1 MNTLVLKTNRELV
14 NEPVLVHIMQ
24 YNDDIKKLI
33 NVGGYEF
40 PQVSSTDGIIK
51 LNIGDNI
58 KHKTGE
64 DYTLNIPYGSILRVE
79 CPKGSNPIF
88 IEDMLHLNPNRSAEL
103 YAEMWPNESSNVAKV
118 IIDEDGFKV
127 TLNDARVGVLELYEI
142 SSKENPS
149 SVVQRLTM
157 STNTSSNIYVFTP
170 TIPVN
175 VASNYVVVRWSIADN
190 SKPAGVGI
198 TAIDLTTAP
207 RVEVGNIVVSNGK
220 VNVSIRNLDT
230 TSAFVA
236 KEADVYFKY
245 GEDVIV
251 VRGKV
256 ENDTVSG
263 TGKVILPGF
272 DNETLNKMNGN
283 GIATVVLIGENNNT
297 VDHTINIDHLK
308 TDPDGI
314 SINTGDIT
322 FNDAGNRVTF
332 LVKNEKDIPGSSI
345 TLNELSNEYVAGKI
359 IYDEPVIR
367 EIEKEGKKYWE
378 VTIDNINSIPNNR
391 LYDTHVK
398 VNYIEPNKIPVIV
411 ADAKPKPT
419 PGGGTTEDVDFV
431 KAMLNTSAKFND
443 VTGQLEIT
451 MTGPYDVQ
459 PDQSYT
465 IRDIKVI
472 KNGIELY
479 THPRVEKITGTND
492 IKIVLDC
499 TSDIGDID
507 TVSFR
512 YNFANKMWSNI
523 QDIDAP
529 DAYTNHINNIRER
542 IVKSSYIR
550 ENDKIILDNI
560 DFIPLPNKV
569 IATKTVNTNRK
580 LFESSM
586 IDKKNKS
593 VIFKVG
599 SLTSDGSEDE
609 DKFGFNIVFK
619 YVYNNVEIEL
629 EKTFREIVDT
639 VDVPKVLNLLW
650 EIKNPEDVWGPW
662 TEPFDNPSDPNNNYI
677 KNYAKLLKPLYSN
690 NIVDRGNFYKSN
702 IDYLVPVKT
711 GNPNNEPY
719 DFNNE
724 PYDFNKVLPV
734 STLVDNL
741 PIHKLEEANIAW
753 CAKFIIKPNSD
764 DWMFTNAVNEVK
776 LEVKLWIKNEEQTY
790 YIKFK
795 NIKMINNQLEC
806 TNAYLTNV
814 DDVPI
819 TLTDI
824 GIFSDG
830 YVTGVPFTTNNKSKM
845 LNAYKSYSNSNKYST
860 KDTIPIESFSIEY
873 SRWGNYKQILP
884 LTSIFGVL
892 EENTFLEEYKRD
904 PGNILSYEFLK
915 NECQIFNK
923 YDEKVG
929 IKVKPI
935 IVFKNRTVVKYPEK
949 LIKYRSHS
957 DIKILNE
964 VVSAIGIMS
973 IPDNKFMSRFTRT
986 TSSRV
991 SSQSCLFY
999 TEDDRVIRDLNTG
1012 ENEGNLGNTS
1022 HNMYRHYGITPLN
1035 SDFRFKFSPNFKE
1048 LHFNDGFKHKF
1059 FNDMI
1064 YSENKLKYKDP
1075 DILKSITHIKINY
1088 IGEAITKSGNRI
1100 LDLIDEDNRLLTKFN
1115 VSSEN
1120 YLINKYNTTNVP
1132 NIDLSNVNMNV
1143 AGNGSRTRD
1152 VEYHGMYSDYNSTF
1166 NITFNDSTD
1175 FIDMSKSLIG
1185 LIYSDRHINPN
1196 ESKASFT
1203 PSVYTINISN
1213 NDNIENLYNIWNKL
1227 YTKSTIYT
1235 IPNLLNKY
1243 KIINSNLEIFTPTY
1257 TFNNNEN
1264 IQFGLEKPLYY
1275 DKYND
1280 ILRFV
1285 ETEYVESNNLL
1296 AAPIILQASFGVS
1309 KDPNILTPTQK
1320 ILYKE
1325 VPHIIFT
1332 TSGDLNGNNKE
1343 IFNYRSMLNNNSDYV
1358 IKYQIKLENRP
1369 EFIDN
1374 QLVYYMMSSSISN
1387 SLVSINDSFKNSI
1400 DLNLNKNY
1408 DQNVIFRGGGLSSIY
1423 DDIYRP
1429 NKKLYNNY
1437 MDLFRLKY
1445 GNQVQLVDSSNNT
1458 EFAKVPVFTDAY
1470 KTIENK
1476 DGSQIPRVGF
1486 KGIYTRGTFV
1496 TEEWEAYYNTN
1507 NNGLSKLDFIEN
1519 DLRNKRNM
1527 QYYPLYNGNNLID
1540 NINNFSSTYHRGS
1553 GIYIDDNDTL
1563 VLHEMR
1569 NNDVL
1574 KWYHLKNSAI
1584 FTNDDQFDLT
1594 NHVLAL
1600 NSIFIPRVHY
1610 KRYTDTYDI
1619 PLNHSYYNEFAPSIP
1634 IHPMLRNNFKLI
1646 CRQLDTDIEYMKSI
1660 DDHNNYYY
1668 DNSLN
1673 KFKLSNIIQNVLLNF
1688 EYYSYSNWFKDK
1700 GPWIP
1705 NDRPVN
1711 KLNFGDYRGRVKFIY
1726 EIFEAPVSTYSCITT
1741 NKNLLTET
1749 NLIKSES
1756 NLINITELETD
1767 LISSIIKSLKLPTT
1781 LNNYIE
1787 MNVELGP
1794 VTQFTGNLLP
1804 NYINTSIKNN
1814 DDYLKIEPNLDEV
1827 LSKHNEQILD
1837 VSDIV
1842 TLDDEPIYFI
1852 SGNLAYTAKSMSSIP
1867 EADRIILNAIYYQN
1881 QHPTLFSLLSNDT
1894 KSKFTLRYILT
1905 KYREVKLVS
1914 NLLYDPSNKDILNEN
1929 YSMLDVSAF
1938 YNRYFVDNT
1947 KIKMFFPT
1955 INKDMSINHIGRLGN
1970 TRDKTLYFADDQR
1983 YNRSYDTDYYINND
1997 GNLQVLTNPNA
2008 HIETRVQPDE
2018 ISIDI
2023 ALNSGLDTVDASIIE
2038 ITDKTF
2044 TSKPNIKI
2052 HYSRNLNPSPVS
2064 RLALF
2069 NMTYGLDPNFIPRMI
2084 DNDNRYSLYK
2094 ILLIIQLFRL
2104 QEYSLFNVNV
2114 DYLFNGINKINMKR
2128 DMTIRYIDDNAS
2140 NNISNYYFSNSEF
2153 NLNKSF
2159 RDNVFDAIDRYA
2171 DSLTY
2176 SSNDNS
2182 KVKCMYGFISDMALY
2197 TDIDLTTPLTSFID
2211 NDESTIYI
2219 LDTPGGNLDPGSRMI
2234 TLNILPY
2241 IFINQEN
2248 FNPIMHTYKYDPRL
2262 KIESSYSA
2270 VMQGDSL
2277 PNNNQRFNTDL
2288 MKKTLYLN
2296 SFKLHDVSS
2305 MNTSSYVQSLYKS
2318 PGVHDNNGL
2327 IQYSNNL
2334 DNQYLTNKIKSTDIY
2349 KGFES
2354 GKRYVNIGFV
2364 GIPAASISNIKLI
2377 YQINDRLNINKQ
2389 LNFVYIKPP
2398 IDNNFPAISKNMGNI
2413 SMEINITR
2421 PDLTAARFDSDTV
2434 TRAELHLNTTRSI
2447 FTNNR
2452 KLDISN
2458 IDNML
2463 NFLSI
2468 IYRDKLIPQN
2478 NSSSINNA
2486 MKLSIS
2492 FNDTSNQ
2499 LFNELI
2505 QQNRN
2510 VSILYSYKNFPN
2522 PDGMYINTIGN
2533 LNVNSLNYTID
2544 IYNLKYLDSHKMKNN
2559 TIIMQNTN
2567 ICAVYVAIHK
2577 NNISAING
2585 YTKIN
2590 PNIINTIEYVIPVIS
2605 MQCNTTSVPRYERDY
2620 F

>member
-345 TLNELSNEYVAGKI
+345 TLSELSNEYVAGKI

-443 VTGQLEIT
+443 ITGQLEIT

-719 DFNNE
+719 DFN
-724 PYDFNKVLPV
+724 KVLPV

-741 PIHKLEEANIAW
+741 PIHRLEEANIAW

-764 DWMFTNAVNEVK
+764 DWMFTNTVNEVK

-892 EENTFLEEYKRD
+892 EENTFLEEYNRD

-915 NECQIFNK
+915 NECQLFNK

-991 SSQSCLFY
+991 SSQSYLFY
-999 TEDDRVIRDLNTG
+999 TEDDRIIRDLNTG

-1064 YSENKLKYKDP
+1064 YSESKLKYKDP
-1075 DILKSITHIKINY
+1075 DILKSITHIRINY

-1120 YLINKYNTTNVP
+1120 YLVNKYNTTNVP

-1203 PSVYTINISN
+1203 PSVYMIDI
-1213 NDNIENLYNIWNKL
+1213 NDNVENLYSIWNKL
-1227 YTKSTIYT
+1227 YSKSTIYT

-1243 KIINSNLEIFTPTY
+1243 KIINSNLETFTPTY
-1257 TFNNNEN
+1257 TLKFSSDV
-1264 IQFGLEKPLYY
+1264 QFGLEKPLYY

-1280 ILRFV
+1280 ILKFV

-1309 KDPNILTPTQK
+1309 KDPNILTSTQK

-1374 QLVYYMMSSSISN
+1374 QLVYYMMSNSISN

-1408 DQNVIFRGGGLSSIY
+1408 DQNVIFRGSGLSSIY

-1594 NHVLAL
+1594 NHILAL

-1610 KRYTDTYDI
+1610 KRYTDTYDMM
-1619 PLNHSYYNEFAPSIP
+1619 LLHSYYKGFRPAAPVERILSNS
-1634 IHPMLRNNFKLI
+1634 HKLI
-1646 CRQLDTDIEYMKSI
+1646 CRQLDTDIEFMEGFDHSSSI
-1660 DDHNNYYY
+1660 D
-1668 DNSLN
+1668 
-1673 KFKLSNIIQNVLLNF
+1673 KFKLSDIIKNTRYSYEF
-1688 EYYSYSNWFKDK
+1688 AYYNYSNWFKDK

-1756 NLINITELETD
+1756 NLINITELETNVLD
-1767 LISSIIKSLKLPTT
+1767 NIIKSLKLPTN

-1814 DDYLKIEPNLDEV
+1814 DDYLKIKPNLNEV
-1827 LSKHNEQILD
+1827 LSKHNERILD

-1842 TLDDEPIYFI
+1842 TLDDEPMYFI
-1852 SGNLAYTAKSMSSIP
+1852 DKNLIYKAKSMSSIP
-1867 EADRIILNAIYYQN
+1867 EADRTILNKMN
-1881 QHPTLFSLLSNDT
+1881 SGTSDENLTLFSLLSNDT
-1894 KSKFTLRYILT
+1894 KSKFTLRYMLT
-1905 KYREVKLVS
+1905 KYKEVKLLS
-1914 NLLYDPSNKDILNEN
+1914 NLLYDPSNKDTLIEN
-1929 YSMLDVSAF
+1929 YSRLNVNAF

-1970 TRDKTLYFADDQR
+1970 TRDKTLYFADDQS

-2023 ALNSGLDTVDASIIE
+2023 ALNSGLDTVAASIIE

-2104 QEYSLFNVNV
+2104 REYSLFNVNV

-2140 NNISNYYFSNSEF
+2140 NSLSNYYFSNSEF

-2159 RDNVFDAIDRYA
+2159 RDNVFNAIDRYA

-2234 TLNILPY
+2234 TFNILPY

-2262 KIESSYSA
+2262 KIESTYSA

-2277 PNNNQRFNTDL
+2277 PNNNQRFNIDL
-2288 MKKTLYLN
+2288 MNKTLYLN
-2296 SFKLHDVSS
+2296 SFKLHDASS

-2354 GKRYVNIGFV
+2354 GKRYVNIGFLSV
-2364 GIPAASISNIKLI
+2364 PAASISNIKLI

-2413 SMEINITR
+2413 SITKSIER
-2421 PDLTAARFDSDTV
+2421 PDLVAARAMNVNNHTLDPITSNYNLLSN
-2434 TRAELHLNTTRSI
+2434 TRNFIILDEYI
-2447 FTNNR
+2447 INNIEYNG
-2452 KLDISN
+2452 KC
-2458 IDNML
+2458 
-2463 NFLSI
+2463 
-2468 IYRDKLIPQN
+2468 IPQN
-2478 NSSSINNA
+2478 GSETVDVG
-2486 MKLSIS
+2486 MKLKIK
-2492 FNDTSNQ
+2492 FNESSNQ
-2499 LFNELI
+2499 LFNELK
-2505 QQNRN
+2505 QQNR
-2510 VSILYSYKNFPN
+2510 SISIIHYNESKTLFNSGF
-2522 PDGMYINTIGN
+2522 INSIGN
-2533 LNVNSLNYTID
+2533 LNSNSSTYNID
-2544 IYNLKYLDSHKMKNN
+2544 IFNN
-2559 TIIMQNTN
+2559 TYMDSKKINTSTIIESKYNTHYFLYIAIHSKNTN
-2567 ICAVYVAIHK
+2567 P
-2577 NNISAING
+2577 ING
-2585 YTKIN
+2585 YQSITAEIF
-2590 PNIINTIEYVIPVIS
+2590 NTIEYVIPIIS
-2605 MQCNTTSVPRYERDY
+2605 MNLNIMEIREMSYSYPEDYE
-2620 F
+2620 